1 MKSPCAN
8 GDSADGEATLPP
20 TADERRHFSKTP
32 LQRTVLKDRVSELIK
47 DAILSGK
54 LQAGDRIVEMKLAA
68 DLGLGTTAI
77 REALFELE
85 AQGFVTRLN
94 NKGTYVTKLS
104 RQDVT
109 QILTVRRELEGLA
122 AQLLEQ
128 RASEEGIAVLR
139 RIVGDMKAS
148 AVRNDLQDF
157 YRADLEFHRTIWAQ
171 AGNRHLAKA
180 LDILIVPLFAFHIM
194 KNPSDS
200 VNELLESVEWHGR
213 VVEAIAQKDN
223 ARACMESAL
232 QFFNEQESWMLFNSA
247 PDGDDRTTL
256 V

>member
-1 MKSPCAN
+1 M
-8 GDSADGEATLPP
+8 
-20 TADERRHFSKTP
+20 
-32 LQRTVLKDRVSELIK
+32 LKDRVSELIK

-104 RQDVT
+104 RQDVA
-109 QILTVRRELEGLA
+109 QILTVRHELEGLA
-122 AQLLEQ
+122 VQLLEE
-128 RASEEGIAVLR
+128 RATDEGVAVLR
-139 RIVGDMKAS
+139 QIVCVMRDMAS
-148 AVRNDLQDF
+148 RNDLEGF

-180 LDILIVPLFAFHIM
+180 LDTLIVPLFAFYIM
-194 KNPSDS
+194 KNPGDS
-200 VNELLESVEWHGR
+200 VTELLESADWHGR
-213 VVEAIAQKDN
+213 VVEAIARKDN
-223 ARACMESAL
+223 ARACMEAAL
-232 QFFNEQESWMLFNSA
+232 QFFNEQERWMLFHST
-247 PDGDDRTTL
+247 PDEE
-256 V
+256 